1 MLKYTNGDGWN
12 EGCGCSGKPM
22 SKAAL
27 PSDAV
32 PVIFNVPVARY
43 VPINGN
49 RYHAKPGLI
58 AVDMRESDVV
68 ALGTKARLAE
78 DAELTKMTGYR
89 SRA

>member
-1 MLKYTNGDGWN
+1 MLKFSKADGWH

-32 PVIFNVPVARY
+32 PVIFNVPMAQY
-43 VPINGN
+43 VVVNGH
-49 RYHAKPGLI
+49 RYHAKRGLI
-58 AVDMRESDVV
+58 AVDVREGDID
-68 ALGTKARLAE
+68 ALGAKGRPASESEINKL
-78 DAELTKMTGYR
+78 TGYR